1 MILPGIFHR
10 FMSRRAVAAVE
21 FAIIV
26 PVLLVLFVGTIEVLT
41 LYRTEAKLN
50 AVAFNVAQTVS
61 IAQSVGIANPPIAN
75 TAANASFPAESVTSL
90 NDLCQGAVL
99 GMAPF
104 PAGGMTLSIASITQ
118 EKSPLGL
125 PTNAPVYSANS
136 TTYDK
141 WEADSTVSSA
151 RSCSTRAGTALLAG
165 TGPGAPVVIATPPA
179 ATSAISVPCDNVIIV
194 QASIT
199 YAGLTGL
206 IMRSRPTLTQT
217 SYVRW
222 RYASPQSELLCTG
235 CTLQNAAVQV
245 CNQTNT
251 LAQN

>member
-1 MILPGIFHR
+1 MMLPGFCKKLV
-10 FMSRRAVAAVE
+10 SRRAVAAVE

-26 PVLLVLFVGTIEVLT
+26 PVLIILFIGTIEVLT

-61 IAQSVGIANPPIAN
+61 VAQSVGTANPPIAN
-75 TAANASFPAESVTSL
+75 LPANTSFPEESVTSL

-104 PAGGMTLSIASITQ
+104 PAGGMTLSIASITE
-118 EKSPLGL
+118 EKSPQGV
-125 PTNAPVYSANS
+125 PTTAPVYSANT

-141 WEADSTVSSA
+141 WEADSTVSASGT
-151 RSCSTRAGTALLAG
+151 CSTKAGTALLSG
-165 TGPGAPVVIATPPA
+165 TGPGAPIVIATPPA

-194 QASIT
+194 QASVV

-206 IMRSRPTLTQT
+206 IARSRPTLTQT

-222 RYASPQSELLCTG
+222 RYAAPTTELRCTG
-235 CTLQNAAVQV
+235 CTLQNATVQV

-251 LAQN
+251 TSQN